1 MCPSSALSDQT
12 RIVVSKD
19 QVSCDLQ
26 GEAAILNLQN
36 GVYYGLDPV
45 GARVWNL
52 IQQSKTFAEVRQA
65 VLQEYEVEPDRLDSD
80 LRELLDQLKEQG
92 LIEITA

>member
-1 MCPSSALSDQT
+1 MCPALSEQT

-26 GEAAILNLQN
+26 GEAAILNLNN

-65 VLQEYEVEPDRLDSD
+65 MLEEYDVEADRLDAD
-80 LRELLDQLKEQG
+80 LRELLGQLKEQG
-92 LIEITA
+92 LIELTA